1 MIAFGCAIGEAEPY
15 LRFAG
20 PGIELAREPDS
31 AVLAFAA
38 VDTIA
43 RSNNILLDAAA
54 AMPELEAFVLLSPYC
69 RITDPAFAAKIRA
82 ALADPEVA
90 VAGCVGARGV
100 RSIAWWEGTEVSCSS
115 GYRYGY
121 HEHGGGELEGLPWA
135 QAGPAPAEVDA
146 LDGSVLVLS
155 PWAVANLR
163 FDETLVLGHG
173 FDVDFCLQARV
184 AGRKVVTAEFAVM
197 QRRSL
202 KIVSDLELWTEAHAD
217 FARKWTGRIP
227 GQAADGDV
235 EVRARRIEAEREAVR
250 SVAYFKRL
258 SYDARV
264 EALEREY
271 EAARATLSWRLTE
284 PLRIVN
290 KWRRDRAEA
299 TAEATGAREGE
310 VPAWQSWGRRRD
322 S

>member
-1 MIAFGCAIGEAEPY
+1 VIAFGCAIGEAEPY

-20 PGIELAREPDS
+20 PGIELAKESDS
-31 AVLAFAA
+31 PVLAFAA

-54 AMPELEAFVLLSPYC
+54 AMPELEAFVLLSPYAQL
-69 RITDPAFAAKIRA
+69 TDPAFASKIRA

-90 VAGCVGARGV
+90 LAGCLGARGV

-115 GYRYGY
+115 GFRYGY
-121 HEHGGGELEGLPWA
+121 HEHGGGELPGLPWT
-135 QAGPAPAEVDA
+135 QCGPAPADVDA

-155 PWAVANLR
+155 PWAVHNLR

-173 FDVDFCLQARV
+173 FDVDYSLQARA
-184 AGRKVVTAEFAVM
+184 AGRKLVTVDFGVL

-217 FARKWTGRIP
+217 FARKWAGKIP
-227 GQAADGDV
+227 GQPDSEDV
-235 EVRARRIEAEREAVR
+235 QARARRIEAEREAVR

-264 EALEREY
+264 ETLEHEY
-271 EAARATLSWRLTE
+271 EAARRTLSWRITE
-284 PLRIVN
+284 PLRVLN
-290 KWRRDRAEA
+290 KWRADRAVQ
-299 TAEATGAREGE
+299 AEGGAVSHG
-310 VPAWQSWGRRRD
+310 WSQG
-322 S
+322 

>member
-1 MIAFGCAIGEAEPY
+1 VIAFGCAIGEAEPY

-20 PGIELAREPDS
+20 PGIELVKEADS
-31 AVLAFAA
+31 PVLAFAA

-54 AMPELEAFVLLSPYC
+54 AMPELEALVLLSPYAQL
-69 RITDPAFAAKIRA
+69 TDGDFAAKIRA

-90 VAGCVGARGV
+90 VAGCLGARGGV
-100 RSIAWWEGTEVSCSS
+100 RTIAWWQGTEVSCSS
-115 GYRYGY
+115 GFRYGY
-121 HEHGGGELEGLPWA
+121 HEHGGGELPGLPWA
-135 QAGPAPAEVDA
+135 QSGPAPAEVDV

-155 PWAVANLR
+155 PWAVHNLR

-173 FDVDFCLQARV
+173 FDVDYCLQARA
-184 AGRKVVTAEFAVM
+184 AGRKLVTVDFAVI

-217 FARKWTGRIP
+217 FARKWEGKIP
-227 GQAADGDV
+227 GQP
-235 EVRARRIEAEREAVR
+235 AREAEREAVR

-264 EALEREY
+264 DALQREY
-271 EAARATLSWRLTE
+271 EAARRTLSWRITE
-284 PLRIVN
+284 PLRVIN
-290 KWRRDRAEA
+290 KWRADRAQRAEA
-299 TAEATGAREGE
+299 
-310 VPAWQSWGRRRD
+310 
-322 S
+322 

>member
-15 LRFAG
+15 LRFAE

-31 AVLAFAA
+31 EVLAFAA

-54 AMPELEAFVLLSPYC
+54 RMADLEAFVLLSPFA
-69 RITDPAFAAKIRA
+69 RITDPGFTAKIRD
-82 ALADPEVA
+82 ALADPAVA
-90 VAGCVGARGV
+90 VAGCLGARGV
-100 RSIAWWEGTEVSCSS
+100 RSIAWWEGTEVSCAH
-115 GYRYGY
+115 GFRYGY
-121 HEHGGGELEGLPWA
+121 HEHGEGEFEGLPWVETT
-135 QAGPAPAEVDA
+135 PAPAEVDA

-155 PWAVANLR
+155 PWAVRELR

-173 FDVDFCLQARV
+173 FDVDYCLQARA
-184 AGRKVVTAEFAVM
+184 AGRKVVTVDFAVT

-217 FARKWTGRIP
+217 FARKWSGRIP
-227 GQAADGDV
+227 GMPADEDVQA
-235 EVRARRIEAEREAVR
+235 RARRVEAEREAVR

-264 EALEREY
+264 EALERER
-271 EAARATLSWRLTE
+271 EAAEQTLSWRITR
-284 PLRIVN
+284 PLRELN
-290 KWRRDRAEA
+290 KWRAERA
-299 TAEATGAREGE
+299 GGDARSGDSA
-310 VPAWQSWGRRRD
+310 VTHGWGRESRL
-322 S
+322 